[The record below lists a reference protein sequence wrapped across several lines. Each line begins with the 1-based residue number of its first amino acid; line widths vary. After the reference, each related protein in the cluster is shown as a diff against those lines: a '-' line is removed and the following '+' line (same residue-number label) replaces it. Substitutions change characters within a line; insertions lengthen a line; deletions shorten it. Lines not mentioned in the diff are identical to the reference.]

1 MTRHCKCVFLRIA
14 FQVCIPLTDPLFLL
28 CRHTAWHLSTW
39 HLTKIAAT
47 AYPDIMLLK
56 PLLSN
61 TKAHRWCQ
69 INERSKIVLYIH
81 IYVYSIYIY
90 IYVSS
95 VYINTTSVYFS
106 HALQKVG
113 LIIATNSYLQF
124 PLGAPTLCSLA
135 KPTGTESPPVSPE
148 ATSAKPDAP
157 QARILHER
165 ETIIGLTPVSSCGFI
180 DFSTPRNRT
189 ADSEK

>member
-90 IYVSS
+90 IRIFCIYKHDLSLLFPRVAESWSNNSNELIPTISS
-95 VYINTTSVYFS
+95 RGPDS
-106 HALQKVG
+106 L
-113 LIIATNSYLQF
+113 F
-124 PLGAPTLCSLA
+124 PRQT
-135 KPTGTESPPVSPE
+135 
-148 ATSAKPDAP
+148 D
-157 QARILHER
+157 
-165 ETIIGLTPVSSCGFI
+165 
-180 DFSTPRNRT
+180 RNREPP
-189 ADSEK
+189 SIP